1 MQFSLERSMFMHYHA
16 LHVSFLSFPIHSF
29 FYDSLS
35 LSLSWHLKSL
45 FCLKTRFVMVLFLPF
60 LFPLILFSFMIRRHE
75 MTSLRTS
82 LTGKFIQNA
91 KSFCP
96 ISQTLLYST
105 RLALRDEFLYVRNP
119 WAVPTCSYKS
129 FTPTCMPL
137 IPLYLGLLWY
147 SMVHVL

>member
-1 MQFSLERSMFMHYHA
+1 MTIYTLVVLLGGIGFLPMMQFSLERSMFMHYHA
-16 LHVSFLSFPIHSF
+16 LHVSFLSVPIHSF

-35 LSLSWHLKSL
+35 LSLSWHPKSL

-119 WAVPTCSYKS
+119 
-129 FTPTCMPL
+129 
-137 IPLYLGLLWY
+137 
-147 SMVHVL
+147 